1 MRDIKWYINNN
12 EHKTQRVKGVFIELA
27 YRIIKTDV
35 QMLQAGCLLAQHSK
49 SGSIEVT
56 KQLKMGKVGEERRI
70 DAECP
75 LQIDKWI
82 E

>member
-1 MRDIKWYINNN
+1 MRDIKWYNN
-12 EHKTQRVKGVFIELA
+12 EHKTQRVKRIALHLA
-27 YRIIKTDV
+27 YRVIKTDV
-35 QMLQAGCLLAQHSK
+35 QMLQIGCLLAQHSK

-56 KQLKMGKVGEERRI
+56 KQLKMGKVAEEWRI

-75 LQIDKWI
+75 LQIDEWF